1 MPEAAISEY
10 FYGDEAEQFIYF
22 RIPRQLI
29 TDPRFKHLSTDAKLL
44 YGMLLDRMS
53 LSVKN
58 GWYDE
63 DGRVYIY
70 YTVEEICGDMNC
82 GRDKAMKMLA
92 DLDTKKGVG
101 LIRRVRQGQGKPTK
115 LYVKRFTTGAV
126 PSQPAPPEQ
135 PPFTPFSGVDFSGVQ
150 KSISPTSASRESR
163 RVGVEKTDP
172 NYTNQNQTDFSYPD
186 PSIYPPSPP
195 AGGGSEMERYEQREQ
210 IKANIDYD
218 YLSRQCPYDDVESL
232 LELIVDVVSSTA
244 STIRIGKE
252 VLPAETV
259 KRRFLQLDSSH
270 IEYVID
276 SLKQTT
282 TKINNIRAYLLT
294 ALYNAP
300 VTIGPYYSAAVRHD
314 FSCSAGNVAL
324 TMFQMDGATKI
335 GTISFWHEQGRYV
348 REESMKDGA
357 KVFVPARNSQR
368 RGYHHEFARPR
379 GKPLH
384 QRKRPLGQAEKYAGW
399 KGHVGLLTL
408 PRLQKGKGRQAG
420 DRGRRGCYHPTNLRP
435 FSQGQDHQ

>member
-101 LIRRVRQGQGKPTK
+101 LIRRVSQGQGKPTR

-126 PSQPAPPEQ
+126 PSQPAPPEP

-163 RVGVEKTDP
+163 RAGVEKTDP
-172 NYTNQNQTDFSYPD
+172 NYTNQNQTDFSYYNE
-186 PSIYPPSPP
+186 IYGAPELS
-195 AGGGSEMERYEQREQ
+195 A
-210 IKANIDYD
+210 KAKQVLVYLRDRANKDGESWYAIGTMARDLS
-218 YLSRQCPYDDVESL
+218 LSRSTIKRAL
-232 LELIVDVVSSTA
+232 AELI
-244 STIRIGKE
+244 R
-252 VLPAETV
+252 
-259 KRRFLQLDSSH
+259 
-270 IEYVID
+270 
-276 SLKQTT
+276 
-282 TKINNIRAYLLT
+282 
-294 ALYNAP
+294 
-300 VTIGPYYSAAVRHD
+300 
-314 FSCSAGNVAL
+314 
-324 TMFQMDGATKI
+324 
-335 GTISFWHEQGRYV
+335 QGRVEKRV
-348 REESMKDGA
+348 RFRENG
-357 KVFVPARNSQR
+357 
-368 RGYHHEFARPR
+368 
-379 GKPLH
+379 
-384 QRKRPLGQAEKYAGW
+384 
-399 KGHVGLLTL
+399 
-408 PRLQKGKGRQAG
+408 
-420 DRGRRGCYHPTNLRP
+420 GCTSNWYQLR
-435 FSQGQDHQ
+435 

>member
-115 LYVKRFTTGAV
+115 LYVKRFTTGSV
-126 PSQPAPPEQ
+126 PPQPAPPE
-135 PPFTPFSGVDFSGVQ
+135 PLPFTPFPGVDFSGVQ
-150 KSISPTSASRESR
+150 KSSSPTSASRESR
-163 RVGVEKTDP
+163 RAGVEKTDP

-276 SLKQTT
+276 SLKQTS

-314 FSCSAGNVAL
+314 FG
-324 TMFQMDGATKI
+324 
-335 GTISFWHEQGRYV
+335 
-348 REESMKDGA
+348 
-357 KVFVPARNSQR
+357 
-368 RGYHHEFARPR
+368 
-379 GKPLH
+379 
-384 QRKRPLGQAEKYAGW
+384 
-399 KGHVGLLTL
+399 
-408 PRLQKGKGRQAG
+408 
-420 DRGRRGCYHPTNLRP
+420 
-435 FSQGQDHQ
+435 

>member
-126 PSQPAPPEQ
+126 PSQPAPPEP
-135 PPFTPFSGVDFSGVQ
+135 PPFTPFPGVDFSGVQ

-163 RVGVEKTDP
+163 RAGVEKTDP

-186 PSIYPPSPP
+186 PSIYLQPP

-218 YLSRQCPYDDVESL
+218 YLSRQYPYDDVESL

-314 FSCSAGNVAL
+314 FG
-324 TMFQMDGATKI
+324 
-335 GTISFWHEQGRYV
+335 
-348 REESMKDGA
+348 
-357 KVFVPARNSQR
+357 
-368 RGYHHEFARPR
+368 
-379 GKPLH
+379 
-384 QRKRPLGQAEKYAGW
+384 
-399 KGHVGLLTL
+399 
-408 PRLQKGKGRQAG
+408 
-420 DRGRRGCYHPTNLRP
+420 
-435 FSQGQDHQ
+435 